1 MKSEMDQARLYA
13 YKLMNYRPR
22 SKFELRWRLEGKG
35 YSNEVVENVIKNL
48 VRLGYIDDE
57 GFARYWIEKRAG
69 KRGSYGLRQELL
81 SKGVDRAIINK
92 HLAKLSPEIE
102 LKAALVLG
110 RKKVKRGRT
119 CPDHVLAGFLQRR
132 GFSFSVIKS
141 VVQTLLRPSDV

>member
-1 MKSEMDQARLYA
+1 VKGEVDQARLYA

-35 YSNEVVENVIKNL
+35 YQDEVVENVIKNL

-57 GFARYWIEKRAG
+57 GFVQYWIEKRAG
-69 KRGSYGLRQELL
+69 KKGSHGLRQELQ

-92 HLAKLSPEIE
+92 HLAELTPETE
-102 LKAALVLG
+102 LKTALALG
-110 RKKVKRGRT
+110 RKKLKRSKA

-141 VVQTLLRPSDV
+141 VVQTLLGPGDV